1 MVRFHNAVVTIFAET
16 TEENDD
22 GDIIAEFGQ
31 VEVIEGDVQ
40 PHTLTEDEI
49 KLYGISTS
57 KGNVKLFLYNGYH
70 ENIKSGNRAS
80 VLSSFT
86 GQTEWFNIMPVNAWS
101 RHGECLLVPVE
112 NEVIEVPE
120 ESDGHNETNTEDDDG
135 LTEETTEG
143 GE

>member
-16 TEENDD
+16 VEKNED
-22 GDIIAEFGQ
+22 GDLICEYGQ

-57 KGNVKLFLYNGYH
+57 KGNVRLFLYNGYH

-101 RHGECLLVPVE
+101 RHGECLLMPVE
-112 NEVIEVPE
+112 NEEAPE
-120 ESDGHNETNTEDDDG
+120 DTDDNTGTDTTDDTEPSNEGD
-135 LTEETTEG
+135 
-143 GE
+143 